1 MYAWS
6 YWIKYGVK
14 KAGRTPEQHNFW
26 STPRVAGAHHTS
38 LCSPLH
44 SLPSSL
50 AALGSLCA
58 RGGKQHQNL
67 PARLWGRRAPQAEQM
82 GRTHPLHPPPHPPN
96 LGGNARHV
104 LRLWRGATSK
114 SAPPAA
120 ARFWGP
126 AARSASGAGDRHQN
140 PLRPATARFWGALHA
155 PGGMSAPHVS
165 LAPPCTPSRVR
176 CHNWARSELGA
187 RSRIKTAHAAAA
199 QFWGL
204 LRATGT
210 RGEERYQ
217 TGPVT
222 ILAPRAPQL
231 SSSPG
236 PKRVSMVREV
246 PVQEVALWEW

>member
-14 KAGRTPEQHNFW
+14 KAGRTLEQHNFW
-26 STPRVAGAHHTS
+26 STPRVAGAHRTS

-44 SLPSSL
+44 SLSSSL

-58 RGGKQHQNL
+58 RGREQHQNL

-126 AARSASGAGDRHQN
+126 ATIPTSLAVLGAFCVRGGGPASKPAPPRYRAVLGSGRGAASKPPTPPPPNSGACCVPRAHGTGLAWCSGRGTVSNRPRHD
-140 PLRPATARFWGALHA
+140 FG
-155 PGGMSAPHVS
+155 
-165 LAPPCTPSRVR
+165 
-176 CHNWARSELGA
+176 
-187 RSRIKTAHAAAA
+187 
-199 QFWGL
+199 
-204 LRATGT
+204 ATGAT
-210 RGEERYQ
+210 EMGRVEVAETPEEESEER
-217 TGPVT
+217 
-222 ILAPRAPQL
+222 
-231 SSSPG
+231 
-236 PKRVSMVREV
+236 
-246 PVQEVALWEW
+246 